1 MSFYLFLTDSSKLLM
16 KILNNYGARP
26 FMFWN
31 LQFHLFWKKTFDFLD
46 TLATEPLYLLIYT
59 FFPTLISSTCLLLLR
74 PVLTQFLFQ

>member
-1 MSFYLFLTDSSKLLM
+1 
-16 KILNNYGARP
+16 
-26 FMFWN
+26 MFWN

-59 FFPTLISSTCLLLLR
+59 FFPTLISSTCLFLLR